1 MRVSYVCVCVTVETA
16 THTHMARARRS
27 CCRCARAFRGPAHP
41 PWVLHGTRGASARL
55 GADSNFNIPYLYQMT
70 GVRTPHPPLT
80 ASTEQS

>member
-41 PWVLHGTRGASARL
+41 PWVLGL
-55 GADSNFNIPYLYQMT
+55 GA
-70 GVRTPHPPLT
+70 PLG
-80 ASTEQS
+80 AWGLIQISIFPIYIR